1 MFPPLRR
8 TNMNA
13 EVALR
18 SGEAELTSLNE
29 NRFYP
34 MTFLFRR
41 AFEHDKDKPSS
52 SARENLDQ
60 TGTDHQ
66 SAATKPQHH
75 RHSLTAMQQ
84 EPSTSSET
92 PKSVDTRVPS
102 VNILAPSVKTLQ
114 PLKTHKPNSC
124 DKRLPF
130 LGKAFSNTV
139 DPSSVSFAPVKD
151 DDKRDKEED
160 EKLQDPDV
168 IAMVT
173 DF

>member
-1 MFPPLRR
+1 
-8 TNMNA
+8 MNA

-66 SAATKPQHH
+66 SAATMPQHH
-75 RHSLTAMQQ
+75 RHSLTAIQQ

-102 VNILAPSVKTLQ
+102 VKTLP
-114 PLKTHKPNSC
+114 PLKP
-124 DKRLPF
+124 DKRLSF
-130 LGKAFSNTV
+130 LGEAFSNTV
-139 DPSSVSFAPVKD
+139 GPSSVSFAPVKD
-151 DDKRDKEED
+151 DDKRVKGED

-168 IAMVT
+168 LAMVT

>member
-1 MFPPLRR
+1 MLRF
-8 TNMNA
+8 
-13 EVALR
+13 VFL
-18 SGEAELTSLNE
+18 SGETERTSFNQ

-41 AFEHDKDKPSS
+41 AFEHDKDKPCS

-66 SAATKPQHH
+66 SADTMPQHH

-92 PKSVDTRVPS
+92 PTSVDTRVPS
-102 VNILAPSVKTLQ
+102 VKTLP
-114 PLKTHKPNSC
+114 PLKTHKPDSR
-124 DKRLPF
+124 DKRLSF
-130 LGKAFSNTV
+130 LGEAFSNTV
-139 DPSSVSFAPVKD
+139 GPSSVSFAPVKD
-151 DDKRDKEED
+151 DDKRVKEED
-160 EKLQDPDV
+160 EKLHDPDV
-168 IAMVT
+168 LAMVT

>member
-1 MFPPLRR
+1 
-8 TNMNA
+8 
-13 EVALR
+13 
-18 SGEAELTSLNE
+18 
-29 NRFYP
+29 

-66 SAATKPQHH
+66 SADTMPHHH

-92 PKSVDTRVPS
+92 PKSVDTV
-102 VNILAPSVKTLQ
+102 PSVKTLP
-114 PLKTHKPNSC
+114 PLKTHQPNSR
-124 DKRLPF
+124 DKRLAF
-130 LGKAFSNTV
+130 LGEAFSNTV
-139 DPSSVSFAPVKD
+139 GPSSVSFAPVKD
-151 DDKRDKEED
+151 DDKRVKEED

-168 IAMVT
+168 LAMVT